1 MAHQNEYTL
10 NTNEENQDK
19 NKIGYG
25 VIPTEIVESNE
36 QNIELDKLIYG
47 KKSYKSSLDINF
59 SELSKKEERIDVTR
73 FFLEYDK
80 LFYNIPKEGEQ
91 SHTTIANR
99 SSDYVG
105 DFQTDDEEEI
115 QQLIKEIQRLEEE
128 LAKANQEDEI
138 EPEHPFFPN
147 NSFLKAPNKNRIY
160 FMEKGKKRRLTS
172 TDIYSILKRLN
183 GFAKDAPHSEVAIEV
198 PESTIRGIPDGPPF
212 SVEDLDG
219 LANDRQQIQK
229 TIITLDPTEDAAIKG
244 GWPGEWEESP
254 DGIDGYMKV
263 ISKEYKES
271 DQVRKYL
278 GSKIVEY
285 NNEIKNR
292 ESYGITAEERAQ
304 LLELRTFTLAEIEK
318 ADRKKKKYAALYRDA
333 KNIKEGIE
341 RDIEIAIEEEEAA
354 AQAERDEIINNFLNI
369 MSQRF
374 KKFWNTFPTPEEN
387 LEDFFQD
394 MKDRYGQ
401 EFNTIE
407 EFSVFINDPIL
418 SDPDGDYD
426 NDGVTNK
433 LEVELG
439 FDAMDPNE
447 TPIITYNS
455 KLNTILGNKKNVYY
469 KPKYKGK
476 PIYQVLSNP
485 KKLPGSLRDKF
496 VCHYRTTTQN
506 YVVFKIRKAYFIELE
521 SGQKYSHQT
530 RTQFYKDTDRVY
542 N

>member
-1 MAHQNEYTL
+1 
-10 NTNEENQDK
+10 
-19 NKIGYG
+19 
-25 VIPTEIVESNE
+25 
-36 QNIELDKLIYG
+36 
-47 KKSYKSSLDINF
+47 
-59 SELSKKEERIDVTR
+59 
-73 FFLEYDK
+73 
-80 LFYNIPKEGEQ
+80 
-91 SHTTIANR
+91 
-99 SSDYVG
+99 
-105 DFQTDDEEEI
+105 
-115 QQLIKEIQRLEEE
+115 
-128 LAKANQEDEI
+128 
-138 EPEHPFFPN
+138 
-147 NSFLKAPNKNRIY
+147 
-160 FMEKGKKRRLTS
+160 MEKGKKRRLTS